1 MFIRASR
8 KAVSDSDAGDDPADV
23 KTSNS
28 PSEEDADEVASMRTP
43 SKHGRKAQSKYVF
56 CYHCSPFLF

>member
-8 KAVSDSDAGDDPADV
+8 KALSDSDAGDDPADV

-28 PSEEDADEVASMRTP
+28 PSEEDADEVASTRTP
-43 SKHGRKAQSKYVF
+43 SKRGSKAKPKYVF
-56 CYHCSPFLF
+56 CSIHSPFLS

>member
-8 KAVSDSDAGDDPADV
+8 KAVSDSDAEDDPADV
-23 KTSNS
+23 KTFNS

-56 CYHCSPFLF
+56 C